1 MMREYI
7 IERERVLESASLE
20 PGLKEK
26 AKEWIAWAKTYV
38 ERIDP
43 LTRGFEIG

>member
-7 IERERVLESASLE
+7 IERERRLDTATLE
-20 PGLKEK
+20 PELKQK
-26 AKEWIAWAKTYV
+26 AVEWIAWAKQYV

-43 LTRGFEIG
+43 LKKGF